1 MLNISRESEVN
12 IVNTL
17 IDHDVISGTDL
28 IKIKKT
34 AAFIKKK
41 RSNYL
46 FISAPENVAWLLN
59 IRGHDLSLIHI

>member
-28 IKIKKT
+28 IKIKKASIDGEKSQIET
-34 AAFIKKK
+34 IFELELASEQQI
-41 RSNYL
+41 L
-46 FISAPENVAWLLN
+46 DI
-59 IRGHDLSLIHI
+59 LINSKTNFW

>member
-28 IKIKKT
+28 IKIKQASNDKEVT
-34 AAFIKKK
+34 TTLMTDPDSG
-41 RSNYL
+41 RSMSYAESRMK
-46 FISAPENVAWLLN
+46 F
-59 IRGHDLSLIHI
+59 G

>member
-28 IKIKKT
+28 IKIKQANKPG
-34 AAFIKKK
+34 
-41 RSNYL
+41 SVLY
-46 FISAPENVAWLLN
+46 
-59 IRGHDLSLIHI
+59 

>member
-28 IKIKKT
+28 IRIKKSKQWWRK
-34 AAFIKKK
+34 I
-41 RSNYL
+41 SNRNY
-46 FISAPENVAWLLN
+46 FW
-59 IRGHDLSLIHI
+59 IRVS

>member
-28 IKIKKT
+28 IKIKK
-34 AAFIKKK
+34 ANYSQFFNLAFW
-41 RSNYL
+41 RNL
-46 FISAPENVAWLLN
+46 
-59 IRGHDLSLIHI
+59 